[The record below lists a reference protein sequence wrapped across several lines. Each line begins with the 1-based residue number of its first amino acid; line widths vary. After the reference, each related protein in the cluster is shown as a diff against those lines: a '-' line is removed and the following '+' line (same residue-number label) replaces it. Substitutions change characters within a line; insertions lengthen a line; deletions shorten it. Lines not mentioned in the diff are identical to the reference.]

1 MNTKYYVRGKRINLD
16 DWDIN
21 GKKLNHKVVF
31 DDIDEHDEE
40 NVEYITDR
48 HGRILGI
55 GVEYEQ

>member
-1 MNTKYYVRGKRINLD
+1 MIKYYVRGKQIDTR

-21 GKKLNHKVVF
+21 F

-40 NVEYITDR
+40 NVEYVTDV

-55 GVEYEQ
+55 GVEYE